1 MKKDK
6 KIPLKIADIKKI
18 IEKKYKIDLSAKN
31 RLRKTVYYRAI
42 YFKLCKEYTHAS
54 YERMGSLVGR
64 DHASAIHNIHKIF
77 EHQIKYYE
85 PEYYE
90 IYEALCNKLD
100 KKTNRVR
107 KKVDPDTYYKE
118 KYTKVLLEYRGLIHR
133 HNFSLKELK
142 RMGHKLTESK
152 QLKTYI

>member
-1 MKKDK
+1 MRKGKKVS
-6 KIPLKIADIKKI
+6 LKIADIKKI
-18 IEKKYKIDLSAKN
+18 IEKKYKVDLSARD
-31 RLRKTVYYRAI
+31 RLRRTVYYRAI
-42 YFKLCKEYTHAS
+42 YFKLCREYTHAS
-54 YERMGSLVGR
+54 YERMGDLVCR
-64 DHASAIHNIHKIF
+64 DHASAIHNINKVF

-90 IYEALCNKLD
+90 IYEYLCNMLD
-100 KKTNRVR
+100 KKINKVR
-107 KKVDPDTYYKE
+107 KKVDPDSYYKQ

-142 RMGHKLTESK
+142 RMGHKFTESK